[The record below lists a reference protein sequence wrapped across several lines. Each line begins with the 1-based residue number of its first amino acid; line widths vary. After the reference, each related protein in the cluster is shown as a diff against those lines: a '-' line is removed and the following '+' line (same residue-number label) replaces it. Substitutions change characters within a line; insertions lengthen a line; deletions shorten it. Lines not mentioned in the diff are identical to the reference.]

1 MENASKND
9 NVYIVKIIHKI
20 KNQHYFTHDMLMK
33 INEMS
38 AEDRLKVFCAMNEML
53 MYYVDVIDSM

>member
-20 KNQHYFTHDMLMK
+20 KNQHYFTHDMLIK

-38 AEDRLKVFCAMNEML
+38 AEDRLKVLCAFNEM
-53 MYYVDVIDSM
+53 MKYYSDIIDSL